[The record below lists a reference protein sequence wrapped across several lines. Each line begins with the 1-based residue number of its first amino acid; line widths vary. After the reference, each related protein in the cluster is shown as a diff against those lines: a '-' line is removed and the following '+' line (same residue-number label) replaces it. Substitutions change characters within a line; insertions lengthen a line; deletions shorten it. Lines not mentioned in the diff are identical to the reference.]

1 METMFWVVSYF
12 IEEFDVMMFKEF
24 GYVCNSWGKTPSEG
38 FI

>member
-24 GYVCNSWGKTPSEG
+24 GYVFVCGQRIHTTMQN
-38 FI
+38 